1 MADNNDSNGCCLGM
15 ATIVVLFFLTCV
27 APGFLLTTVI
37 SSIIELTTPQIW
49 GVSLILSLCVFFILK
64 FTTDACFINYTKACL
79 LSIIILISLGLIMG
93 EDSFVGKTIIKA
105 TSTNTSHNNTDSI
118 TNGLIQ
124 NETNTIIKE
133 KNSRQTTS
141 KGGSLQ
147 EGNSR
152 YQEKI
157 STRTIIQDE
166 KSEEETNPP
175 TIEEDDDRQEN
186 VESNKI
192 NKQSNIETNEVEE
205 SQ

>member
-15 ATIVVLFFLTCV
+15 ATIIVLFFLTCV

-64 FTTDACFINYTKACL
+64 FTTDAYFINYTKACL
-79 LSIIILISLGLIMG
+79 LSILILISLGLIMG

-105 TSTNTSHNNTDSI
+105 TYTNTSHNNTDSI

-133 KNSRQTTS
+133 KNS

-157 STRTIIQDE
+157 STRTTIQDE
-166 KSEEETNPP
+166 KSEEETNSP